1 MTVHCQLCQRRPRR
15 RANSADSLVLAIEA
29 ATISYERK
37 ALVFIILVLLPIQLI
52 LGAAMGYCQQDAE
65 TKCT

>member
-37 ALVFIILVLLPIQLI
+37 ALVFIILVLLPIQ
-52 LGAAMGYCQQDAE
+52 C
-65 TKCT
+65 